1 MVSLYFF
8 QDNNFTMFQHQQ
20 TSGSN
25 LTSPRTLDPTLS
37 TQLEGHPGSPN
48 VNLTP
53 PLNTGMQP
61 HSSGKAEPGLFP
73 TRCFSPNGLE
83 QKRGPRVS
91 EKVNRVLNVSSS
103 ISVCRRLLQE
113 VKLDDSKQHKVGVT
127 ILTIISSHPV
137 SWLSIFVIVTH
148 SWIVLQ
154 FIAEKKRFRSPLI
167 VSTPRKACSLRCHT
181 DQWRHTLQPM
191 RNLVHLHWKE
201 KVNIFFIH
209 IFYIYFKIFNFI
221 VSIQL
226 FAKNEWGKGMPIA
239 KNQRIKIAALESF

>member
-1 MVSLYFF
+1 MYFF

-48 VNLTP
+48 VKLTP

-61 HSSGKAEPGLFP
+61 HSSGKAEPGLFL
-73 TRCFSPNGLE
+73 TQCFSPNGLE
-83 QKRGPRVS
+83 QKHGPRVS
-91 EKVNRVLNVSSS
+91 EKVNRVLDVSSS

-113 VKLDDSKQHKVGVT
+113 VKLDDSKQHKVGIT
-127 ILTIISSHPV
+127 ILTTITSHPV

-154 FIAEKKRFRSPLI
+154 FIAEKKWFRSPLI
-167 VSTPRKACSLRCHT
+167 VSTPRNACSLRCHT

-191 RNLVHLHWKE
+191 KNLVHLHWKE
-201 KVNIFFIH
+201 KVNICFIH
-209 IFYIYFKIFNFI
+209 IFYIYFKIFTLRW
-221 VSIQL
+221 V
-226 FAKNEWGKGMPIA
+226 
-239 KNQRIKIAALESF
+239 R

>member
-37 TQLEGHPGSPN
+37 TQLEGHPGSHN

-91 EKVNRVLNVSSS
+91 EKVNRVLDVSSS

-127 ILTIISSHPV
+127 ILTTISSHPV

-148 SWIVLQ
+148 SWIVLK
-154 FIAEKKRFRSPLI
+154 FIAEKDKRFRSPLI

-191 RNLVHLHWKE
+191 KNCVHLHWKE
-201 KVNIFFIH
+201 KVNICFIH

-239 KNQRIKIAALESF
+239 QN

>member
-25 LTSPRTLDPTLS
+25 LTSPRMLDPTLS
-37 TQLEGHPGSPN
+37 TQLEGHPGSHN

-91 EKVNRVLNVSSS
+91 EKVNRVLDVSSS

-127 ILTIISSHPV
+127 ILTTISSHPV

-148 SWIVLQ
+148 SWIVLT
-154 FIAEKKRFRSPLI
+154 FIAEKDKRFRSPLI

-191 RNLVHLHWKE
+191 KNRVHLIWKE
-201 KVNIFFIH
+201 KVNICFIH

-239 KNQRIKIAALESF
+239 QN

>member
-37 TQLEGHPGSPN
+37 TQLEGHPGSHN

-91 EKVNRVLNVSSS
+91 EKVNRVLDGSSS

-127 ILTIISSHPV
+127 ILTTISSHPV

-148 SWIVLQ
+148 SWIVLK
-154 FIAEKKRFRSPLI
+154 FIAEKKKEIQITSYCVNTQEGMLI
-167 VSTPRKACSLRCHT
+167 KMSHWPVKTHFTTHEKSCSFALKRKS
-181 DQWRHTLQPM
+181 
-191 RNLVHLHWKE
+191 
-201 KVNIFFIH
+201 
-209 IFYIYFKIFNFI
+209 
-221 VSIQL
+221 
-226 FAKNEWGKGMPIA
+226 
-239 KNQRIKIAALESF
+239 

>member
-25 LTSPRTLDPTLS
+25 LTSPRT
-37 TQLEGHPGSPN
+37 QLEGHPGSHN

-53 PLNTGMQP
+53 PRNTSMQP

-91 EKVNRVLNVSSS
+91 EKVNRVLDVSSS

-127 ILTIISSHPV
+127 ILTTISSHPV

-148 SWIVLQ
+148 SWIVLK
-154 FIAEKKRFRSPLI
+154 FIAEKKRDS
-167 VSTPRKACSLRCHT
+167 
-181 DQWRHTLQPM
+181 D
-191 RNLVHLHWKE
+191 HLLLCQHPGW
-201 KVNIFFIH
+201 H
-209 IFYIYFKIFNFI
+209 
-221 VSIQL
+221 
-226 FAKNEWGKGMPIA
+226 AH
-239 KNQRIKIAALESF
+239 